1 MSGHGAPFVRTRL
14 GVACV
19 GICLALA
26 SSTALAR
33 AQSAGAVVSP
43 ASQAQDAA
51 EAAVRAHF
59 DAPGSRVQ
67 ADAVPL
73 NDRLVLDDCALP
85 LRATV
90 PSSANATPRV
100 LVQVEC
106 PQPDGWSTRVTVKLQ
121 LWRQVLVA
129 ARPLQRGDGVG
140 ADDVRSEERDITA
153 LGYGYLE
160 NLGQTQGRSLGRAL
174 AAGSVL
180 TPAALGGRRMVRAGD
195 HVQMIARA
203 GGIEV
208 RAEGVALGSGDNGAR
223 LRVRNGSSGRVIDAM
238 VSAPGVV
245 TALP

>member
-1 MSGHGAPFVRTRL
+1 VTSHRARFARTRR
-14 GVACV
+14 GVA
-19 GICLALA
+19 GAIICFALA
-26 SSTALAR
+26 GGALAQ
-33 AQSAGAVVSP
+33 AQPAGATTSA
-43 ASQAQDAA
+43 ASQAQVAA

-59 DAPGSRVQ
+59 GAPGSRVEAQ
-67 ADAVPL
+67 AVPL
-73 NDRLVLDDCALP
+73 NARLVLADCALP
-85 LRATV
+85 LHATV

-121 LWRQVLVA
+121 LWRHVLVA

-140 ADDVRSEERDITA
+140 TDDVRSEERDITT

-160 NLGQTQGRSLGRAL
+160 NLEQTQGRSLARAL

-195 HVQMIARA
+195 HVQMIARV
-203 GGIEV
+203 GGTEV

-223 LRVRNGSSGRVIDAM
+223 LRVRNGSSGRVIDAI